1 MATIDQKTIDQE
13 NSNRAHQSQT
23 AFDIFFSYGFRPFF
37 LLGAVYAVLVM
48 ALFLFSI
55 GIHHAGGDI
64 INMSISLA
72 PHAWHG
78 HEMLF
83 GFTMAVIAGFFLTAV
98 PNWTGTRP
106 VRGLPLAALT
116 GTWLLGRL
124 AMGFSAYLSPSIV
137 AAMDLLFAPFLGILV
152 FKAMLSAE
160 SKRNFIFLPIL
171 LLLFAANAAF
181 HLEQLGFYDDG
192 AALSQRLGLGTI
204 ALLLTIVGG
213 RVVPAFTTNALRKQ
227 GIENLPVNN
236 SVLNVV
242 GILSV
247 LALLVADTFAPSET
261 SLTGWLALIAAV
273 TNGLR
278 LILWKGYLTLKQPIV
293 WVLHLG
299 FLWLVIGLALRAF
312 TDLSDLM
319 SPQSAM
325 HALTAGAIG
334 TMTLAVMSRAALG
347 HTGRALQVNGFV
359 TFAYLLISIGTLA
372 RIITPTWAPSIYNEG
387 MLFAG
392 MCWLS
397 AFSIFAAVYWP
408 ILTGPV
414 AKESV

>member
-1 MATIDQKTIDQE
+1 MATIDHKNFSSE
-13 NSNRAHQSQT
+13 NPNHTHQSQN
-23 AFDIFFSYGFRPFF
+23 AYDVFFSYGFRPFF

-48 ALFLFSI
+48 ALFLFWI

-72 PHAWHG
+72 PHVWHG

-98 PNWTGTRP
+98 PNWTETRP
-106 VRGLPLAALT
+106 VQGLPLVALT
-116 GTWLLGRL
+116 VTWLLGRL
-124 AMGFSAYLSPSIV
+124 AMGFSDYLSPSIIAV
-137 AAMDLLFAPFLGILV
+137 ADLLFAPFLGFLV
-152 FKAMLSAE
+152 IKALISAE
-160 SKRNFIFLPIL
+160 SKKNFVFLPIL
-171 LLLFAANAAF
+171 MLLFAANASF
-181 HLEQLGFYDDG
+181 HLEQLGLYDDG

-213 RVVPAFTTNALRKQ
+213 RVVPAFTTNALRNQ
-227 GIENLPVNN
+227 GMESLPVNN
-236 SVLNVV
+236 LVLNVL
-242 GILSV
+242 GIISV
-247 LALLVADTFAPSET
+247 VAFLIADSLAPFDQT
-261 SLTGWLALIAAV
+261 LTGSLALIAAI
-273 TNGLR
+273 TNGVR

-299 FLWLVIGLALRAF
+299 FAWLVIGLGLRAF
-312 TDLSDLM
+312 TDLSDMM
-319 SPQSAM
+319 SPQTAM

-347 HTGRALQVNGFV
+347 HTGRAFQVNGFV
-359 TFAYLLISIGTLA
+359 TLAYMLISVGTLA
-372 RIITPTWAPSIYNEG
+372 RIIVPTWAPSYYNEG

-392 MCWLS
+392 ICWLT
-397 AFSIFAAVYWP
+397 AFSIFTAVYWP

-414 AKESV
+414 AKASD

>member
-1 MATIDQKTIDQE
+1 MATIDHKNIAPG
-13 NSNRAHQSQT
+13 NPNRAHQLHN
-23 AFDIFFSYGFRPFF
+23 AFDVFFSYGFRPFF

-48 ALFLFSI
+48 ALFLFWI

-72 PHAWHG
+72 PHVWHG

-83 GFTMAVIAGFFLTAV
+83 GFTMAIIAGFFLTAV

-106 VRGLPLAALT
+106 VRGWPLAALA
-116 GTWLLGRL
+116 GTWLLARL
-124 AMGFSAYLSPSIV
+124 AMGFSAHVSPLIV
-137 AAMDLLFAPFLGILV
+137 AALDLFFLPFLGILV
-152 FKAMLSAE
+152 IKAMLGAE

-171 LLLFAANAAF
+171 LLLFSANAAF
-181 HLEQLGFYDDG
+181 HLEQLGIYDDG

-236 SVLNVV
+236 SVLNIL
-242 GILSV
+242 GIISV
-247 LALLVADTFAPSET
+247 LAFLVADTFVPFDA
-261 SLTGWLALIAAV
+261 SLTGSLALIAAII
-273 TNGLR
+273 NGLR
-278 LILWKGYLTLKQPIV
+278 LILWRGYLTLKQPIV

-299 FLWLVIGLALRAF
+299 FAWLVIGLGLRAF
-312 TDLSDLM
+312 TDLGDLM
-319 SPQSAM
+319 SPQTAM

-372 RIITPTWAPSIYNEG
+372 RIIIPTWAPSYYNEG
-387 MLFAG
+387 MLLAG
-392 MCWLS
+392 ISWLT

-414 AKESV
+414 AKQSD